1 MHCLELRLPFSIPHL
16 NLLRFFLKKNF
27 GFVINVRDMV
37 IYEIPVV
44 PQTPAAGN
52 AQALTLLVIVTVK
65 RGSLLILVELTNL
78 VFALVLPKLWPW

>member
-1 MHCLELRLPFSIPHL
+1 
-16 NLLRFFLKKNF
+16 
-27 GFVINVRDMV
+27 MV